1 MDELIM
7 LRYGE
12 LSTKGKNKRDFINLL
27 GCNVKHALKKFS
39 NLTYDIKY
47 DHIYIHLNGEK
58 YDDVSKRL
66 LDVSGIYSFSK
77 VYRLPIDLDVL
88 KQEALKLA
96 LAENKK
102 TFKVHTKRPN
112 KSFPIHSE
120 EINRLIAGEI
130 LRNSDY
136 KVDVHNPELMINI
149 TVREDYIYL
158 FTDETL
164 AAGGYPLGSGGKS
177 LMMLSGG
184 IDSPVAAYLMMKRGI
199 KIECIHFASP
209 PYTNEA
215 VITKIKDLLKKLT
228 AYQKEIKL
236 FIVPFTKLQE
246 EIYHHV
252 NISYAIT
259 IMRRMM
265 YRIAEGVAHQ
275 NQCLALVNGE
285 SIGQVASQTLE
296 SMSVINEVIHMP
308 VIRPVACMDKLEII
322 DIAQKIGTY
331 DISIRPHED
340 CCTIFT
346 PKQPATKPKS
356 YKAEALEETWDY
368 QTMINECIEQC
379 ETIVIDDHYK
389 EVKNKSKDDEKRED
403 SFSSLSSCCS
413 YLPFLMIE
421 MKC

>member
-77 VYRLPIDLDVL
+77 VYRLPIDLDIL

-96 LAENKK
+96 LAASKK

-112 KSFPIHSE
+112 KTFPVHSE

-136 KVDVHNPELMINI
+136 KVDVHNPELMINV

-265 YRIAEGVAHQ
+265 YRIASRVATKRKD
-275 NQCLALVNGE
+275 LVIANGE
-285 SIGQVASQTLE
+285 SLGQVASQTLK
-296 SMSVINEVIHMP
+296 SISVIEKVSTLP
-308 VIRPVACMDKLEII
+308 VIRPLAIFDKVDII
-322 DIAQKIGTY
+322 KIARKIDTY
-331 DISIRPHED
+331 DISIRPYED
-340 CCTIFT
+340 CCTIF
-346 PKQPATKPKS
+346 
-356 YKAEALEETWDY
+356 
-368 QTMINECIEQC
+368 
-379 ETIVIDDHYK
+379 
-389 EVKNKSKDDEKRED
+389 EVKNPTTAPNEEKAIEYEQLFDFEKLIDDCVNNLEVLTITDED
-403 SFSSLSSCCS
+403 EDDL
-413 YLPFLMIE
+413 L
-421 MKC
+421 